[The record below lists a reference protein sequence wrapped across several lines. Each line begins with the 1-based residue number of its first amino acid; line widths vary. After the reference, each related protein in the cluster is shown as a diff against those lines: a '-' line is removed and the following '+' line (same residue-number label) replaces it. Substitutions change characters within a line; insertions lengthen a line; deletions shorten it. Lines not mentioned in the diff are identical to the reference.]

1 MTFLLI
7 AMVIRGFW
15 PSYFG
20 LLVRGGVRRPWI
32 IHLLLLHH
40 IGRRSGQEHVT
51 PLLYVDDG
59 SSVVLVGSNGGA
71 EQEPLWVAN
80 VEAMSAVTIEV
91 GERTLKAKP
100 TVLRA
105 GPERDRLYALAVDYW
120 PDMLQYETT
129 AAGRQFPVI
138 RLDPQA

>member
-1 MTFLLI
+1 MSELNDQVI
-7 AMVIRGFW
+7 AEFQAN
-15 PSYFG
+15 
-20 LLVRGGVRRPWI
+20 GGVVRDALGGFFKG